1 MRVAQGDVG
10 RQEEFQERIQREVAR
25 ILRNAVLEF
34 PVDDPREAELAGLE
48 RRVQRILRQVG
59 SVLLT
64 AFTQEA
70 AARLGRPDC
79 MGCGEAMVI
88 RHRYTVTK
96 TGLVGDVTLTRTEY
110 ACKACGTCDTP
121 TDELFKAGP
130 GGLTPELSRVTA
142 AACAEIPS
150 FERAAA
156 TVGEVIGI
164 RLAARTAMRTTEAI
178 GQVAEEELQAKM
190 AEVAARAASQSKE
203 AGCERMELPVPL
215 PEDAPTILV
224 GADGAR
230 AFVDRDW
237 REVKIGVACQLGPER
252 HHDRRTG
259 RDPLI
264 LGPRQY
270 VAGVEEADTF
280 FDRLTV
286 SVDEIRDRLC
296 VPLRIL
302 MIGDGGPWIWA
313 RSQVVASAQDEVHE
327 ILDLF
332 HAGEHLG
339 EVAKAVFP
347 NEKEAKA
354 WTHDLIT
361 RLRDE
366 GPGPVFDALRALR
379 PRGRNQKKI
388 VRLAIAYFETNR
400 DRMDY
405 PSYAAR
411 GWPLGSGI
419 VESTCRLVSNLRTK
433 EPGMRWSY
441 GGIQAILTL
450 RALRLSHDARWDHFW
465 QTAPQ
470 THRPAVRTLNRH
482 KFPAPKAA

>member
-1 MRVAQGDVG
+1 MRVAQGDAG

-25 ILRNAVLEF
+25 ILRKAGLEF
-34 PVDDPREAELAGLE
+34 PADDPREAELAALE
-48 RRVQRILRQVG
+48 RRVQRVLRQVG

-64 AFTQEA
+64 AFSAQA
-70 AARLGRPDC
+70 AACLAERPCCKD
-79 MGCGEAMVI
+79 CGEAMVV

-96 TGLVGDVTLTRTEY
+96 TGLVGDVTLTQTEY
-110 ACKACGTCDTP
+110 GCKACGTRDVP
-121 TDELFKAGP
+121 TDELLKAGP
-130 GGLTPELSRVTA
+130 GGLTPELTRVTA

-156 TVGEVIGI
+156 TVGEVLGI
-164 RLAARTAMRTTEAI
+164 RLATRTAMRAAEAI
-178 GQVAEEELQAKM
+178 GHVAEGELQAKM
-190 AEVAARAASQSKE
+190 AEVAARAGASKE
-203 AGCERMELPVPL
+203 ASCERTEVPAPL

-237 REVKIGVACQLGPER
+237 REVKIGVACQVGPTR
-252 HHDRRTG
+252 HHDRHTG
-259 RDPLI
+259 RDPLV

-286 SVDEIRDRLC
+286 CVDEIRDRLDA
-296 VPLRIL
+296 PLRIL

-347 NEKEAKA
+347 NEHKAKA

-366 GPGPVFDALRALR
+366 GPDPVFDALRALN
-379 PRGRNQKKI
+379 PRGRTQKKI

-405 PSYAAR
+405 PTYAAR

-441 GGIQAILTL
+441 GGVQAILTL
-450 RALRLSHDARWDHFW
+450 RAVRLSHEARWDHFW

-470 THRPAVRTLNRH
+470 TKRPAVRTLTRH
-482 KFPAPKAA
+482 KFPDPKAA